1 MKQIKILLEELI
13 ETCSTYI
20 QARMRLTVLQL
31 SEKTSKIASDFLTI
45 IILVIL
51 FLFAF
56 IMLNIGLAKWISHG
70 LNNEWGGFFIIGGF
84 YVLLGILLMVM
95 KEKLI
100 RIPLLNAIIK
110 SFFSVEKKAEDKVI
124 DVEQSLVS
132 KLDSDSSKKKMS

>member
-45 IILVIL
+45 IILIIL
-51 FLFAF
+51 FLFAS

-110 SFFSVEKKAEDKVI
+110 SFFTVEKKAEDKVI

>member
-45 IILVIL
+45 IILIIL

-110 SFFSVEKKAEDKVI
+110 SFFTVEKKAEDKVI

>member
-31 SEKTSKIASDFLTI
+31 SEKTSKIASDFLSI
-45 IILVIL
+45 IILTIL

-56 IMLNIGLAKWISHG
+56 IMLNIGLAKWISYG

>member
-124 DVEQSLVS
+124 DVEQSIVS